1 MSEQSQKL
9 REMNLEIQQERA
21 DVKEEGLMLNERRR
35 KLKDKETE
43 YLSLSLEEFS
53 GTSSKK
59 VSVGDRLS
67 PSH

>member
-59 VSVGDRLS
+59 VLGGDRLS